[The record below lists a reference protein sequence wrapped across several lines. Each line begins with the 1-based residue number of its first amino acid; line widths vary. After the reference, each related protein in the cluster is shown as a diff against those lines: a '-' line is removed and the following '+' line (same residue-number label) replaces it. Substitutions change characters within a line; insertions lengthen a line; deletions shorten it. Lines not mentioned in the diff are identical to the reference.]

1 MNKDWIKVE
10 NFISKDTAKLL
21 YQYIKFGNERL
32 SFLKSK
38 GITVASD
45 IYGMFNDPQSEG
57 DLKSPVFAM
66 YGDLIFDTL
75 MVNNL
80 EKIENIIDTKLT
92 PQYSFYR
99 LYTEGT
105 ELKRHTDRESCEIS
119 STLCLGYDADYSWP
133 IWFKDRDGNE
143 ISIETEPGDMII
155 YKGCDLEHWREPF
168 KGNNHAQVFLHY
180 NIKDGKYNNIKDG
193 RPIFG
198 IPHISLTK
206 DWFKGN
212 IFVLTDEEKSVIVDG
227 EFRKALSKQ
236 GNAISKS
243 AEVLED
249 EKLLRLKTHILT
261 VFNDYVVNHLQI
273 ENQFYLT
280 QSWTAINH
288 KGDAHHSH
296 IHPNTVFSC
305 VYYVQANSGDLQIKM
320 PLSRIQEGYN
330 ISYKILQQNIF
341 NCRTINLS
349 VKTGDVVIFP
359 GWCEHKA
366 LPNEDDSPRIILGT
380 NYFLTGTF
388 GDYDNKDE
396 ITIR

>member
-1 MNKDWIKVE
+1 MSNILPDEIQQQMHRE
-10 NFISKDTAKLL
+10 ISKEVNRIVNT
-21 YQYIKFGNERL
+21 Q
-32 SFLKSK
+32 
-38 GITVASD
+38 VA
-45 IYGMFNDPQSEG
+45 PE
-57 DLKSPVFAM
+57 
-66 YGDLIFDTL
+66 LIPFHAL
-75 MVNNL
+75 
-80 EKIENIIDTKLT
+80 
-92 PQYSFYR
+92 P
-99 LYTEGT
+99 
-105 ELKRHTDRESCEIS
+105 
-119 STLCLGYDADYSWP
+119 
-133 IWFKDRDGNE
+133 
-143 ISIETEPGDMII
+143 I
-155 YKGCDLEHWREPF
+155 YKESSDFILN
-168 KGNNHAQVFLHY
+168 K
-180 NIKDGKYNNIKDG
+180 
-193 RPIFG
+193 
-198 IPHISLTK
+198 
-206 DWFKGN
+206 
-212 IFVLTDEEKSVIVDG
+212 EEMDVIVGG
-227 EFRKALSKQ
+227 EFRQALSKQ

-330 ISYKILQQNIF
+330 VSYKILQQNIF

-366 LPNEDDSPRIILGT
+366 LPNEDDAPRIILGT